1 MRSPEIILKNL
12 ESKTKDKS
20 YRFERL
26 YRNLY
31 NPEFYLLAY
40 QKIAAS
46 EGSMTAGTD
55 GNTLDGM
62 GMARI
67 NRIIES
73 LKDHSYQ
80 PQPVRRTYIAKK
92 NSDKKR
98 PLGIPSTDDKI
109 VQEVVRVLLE
119 AIYEPNFSEHS
130 HGFRPDRSCHTCLGE
145 IKRTFTGTKWFVEGD
160 IKGCFDNI
168 DHHILINVIRKRIK
182 DESFVE
188 LLWKFL
194 RAGYL
199 EEWEY
204 NTTYSGAPQ
213 GSGVSPIL
221 ANIYLN
227 ELDIFVENLK
237 KEFDRQESYRK
248 PQKAYSQTLGL
259 LGYWKKKLKTAK
271 SENDEAGMAKAKG
284 RIKELYAKL
293 RVTPCYEAID
303 ERFKKIQYSRYADDF
318 VIGVI
323 GSKADAEEI
332 KKRVGDFLK
341 GELNLIMSDEKTKIT
356 HSAELIRFLGY
367 DLSVSRSKD
376 CMRDKNGNLKRAW
389 YGQVK
394 LYVPKEKWFSKLM
407 EYQAMYI
414 KKCKNG
420 QEMWKPTYRGKF
432 INMPDAQIVSQFNAE
447 IRGIYNY
454 YRLAGNV
461 SVLDKFYTIMKASLY
476 KTFGCKYRTTYKHI
490 CKKYKRNGEFIV
502 KYKTKNGMK
511 ETVFYHEGFR
521 KNMKP
526 APEFVDVMPHY
537 RKYTKKNSLI
547 HRLQAGQCELCGRK
561 TDEVIMHHVRK
572 LKELKGVTEWE
583 RKMIEIRRKSLAVC
597 PECFK
602 IIKIQV

>member
-1 MRSPEIILKNL
+1 MRSPEVILKNL
-12 ESKTKDKS
+12 ELKTKEKT

-31 NPEFYLLAY
+31 NPELYLLAY
-40 QKIAAS
+40 QKIASS

-55 GNTLDGM
+55 GETLDGM
-62 GMARI
+62 SMARI
-67 NRIIES
+67 NRIIET

-92 NSDKKR
+92 NSSKKR
-98 PLGIPSTDDKI
+98 PLGIPSTDDKL
-109 VQEVVRVLLE
+109 VQEVVRMLLE
-119 AIYEPNFSEHS
+119 AIYEPNFSDKS
-130 HGFRPDRSCHTCLGE
+130 HGFRPNRSCHTCLGQ
-145 IKRTFTGTKWFVEGD
+145 IKRLYTGTKWFVEGD
-160 IKGCFDNI
+160 IRGCFDNI
-168 DHHILINVIRKRIK
+168 DHHILINIIRKRIK
-182 DESFVE
+182 DENFIE

-199 EEWEY
+199 EKWEY

-227 ELDIFVENLK
+227 ELDVFMENLK
-237 KEFDRQESYRK
+237 KDFDRQNSYRK

-259 LGYWKKKLKTAK
+259 IAYWKKKLKSAKVENNEAEVEKATA
-271 SENDEAGMAKAKG
+271 

-303 ERFKKIQYSRYADDF
+303 ESFKKIQYTRYADDF

-332 KKRVGDFLK
+332 KRRVGDFLK

-394 LYVPKEKWFSKLM
+394 LYVPKEKWFNKLL
-407 EYQAMYI
+407 EYKAMYI

-420 QEMWKPTYRGKF
+420 KELWKPTYRGKF

-454 YRLAGNV
+454 YRLAINV
-461 SVLDKFYTIMKASLY
+461 SVLDKFYRIMKASLY

-490 CKKYKRNGEFIV
+490 CERYKRNGEFIV
-502 KYKTKNGMK
+502 KYKTQSGTK
-511 ETVFYHEGFR
+511 EIMFYHDGFR
-521 KNMKP
+521 MNMKP
-526 APEFVDVMPHY
+526 APDFADIMPTY

-547 HRLQAGQCELCGRK
+547 HRLQAGYCELCGK
-561 TDEVIMHHVRK
+561 QTDEVIMHHVRK
-572 LKELKGVTEWE
+572 LKELKGTTEWE

-602 IIKIQV
+602 EIKNQV

>member
-1 MRSPEIILKNL
+1 M
-12 ESKTKDKS
+12 
-20 YRFERL
+20 
-26 YRNLY
+26 
-31 NPEFYLLAY
+31 
-40 QKIAAS
+40 
-46 EGSMTAGTD
+46 
-55 GNTLDGM
+55 
-62 GMARI
+62 
-67 NRIIES
+67 
-73 LKDHSYQ
+73 
-80 PQPVRRTYIAKK
+80 
-92 NSDKKR
+92 
-98 PLGIPSTDDKI
+98 
-109 VQEVVRVLLE
+109 
-119 AIYEPNFSEHS
+119 
-130 HGFRPDRSCHTCLGE
+130 
-145 IKRTFTGTKWFVEGD
+145 
-160 IKGCFDNI
+160 
-168 DHHILINVIRKRIK
+168 
-182 DESFVE
+182 
-188 LLWKFL
+188 
-194 RAGYL
+194 
-199 EEWEY
+199 
-204 NTTYSGAPQ
+204 
-213 GSGVSPIL
+213 
-221 ANIYLN
+221 
-227 ELDIFVENLK
+227 
-237 KEFDRQESYRK
+237 
-248 PQKAYSQTLGL
+248 
-259 LGYWKKKLKTAK
+259 
-271 SENDEAGMAKAKG
+271 
-284 RIKELYAKL
+284 
-293 RVTPCYEAID
+293 
-303 ERFKKIQYSRYADDF
+303 
-318 VIGVI
+318 IGVI

-602 IIKIQV
+602 VIKIQV

>member
-1 MRSPEIILKNL
+1 MRSPEVILKNL
-12 ESKTKDKS
+12 ESKTKNKS

-40 QKIAAS
+40 QKIASS

-55 GNTLDGM
+55 GNTLNGM

-80 PQPVRRTYIAKK
+80 PQPVRRTYIGKK
-92 NSDKKR
+92 NSNKKR
-98 PLGIPSTDDKI
+98 PLGISSTDDKI

-168 DHHILINVIRKRIK
+168 DHHVLINIIRKRIK

-204 NTTYSGAPQ
+204 NATYSGAPQ

-248 PQKAYSQTLGL
+248 SQKAYSQTLGL

-271 SENDEAGMAKAKG
+271 SENDEAGMAKAEG

-303 ERFKKIQYSRYADDF
+303 EKFKKIQYSRYADDF

-407 EYQAMYI
+407 EYKAMYI

-420 QEMWKPTYRGKF
+420 QELWKPTYRGKF

-447 IRGIYNY
+447 IRGMYNY

-547 HRLQAGQCELCGRK
+547 HRIQAGQCELCGRK

-572 LKELKGVTEWE
+572 LKELRGDTEWE

-602 IIKIQV
+602 VIKIQV